1 MNVLTRSC
9 QRRAIGNEIP
19 PPSHARRVGLPLRRL
34 AGVLA
39 GRLDPAPFVLP
50 GHGGAAPTL
59 ELSEVAAQ
67 PGHLAAI
74 LKGHSLHLIDSPYL
88 RAIFMIL
95 AAPRKSEILRTSEDI
110 CGH

>member
-1 MNVLTRSC
+1 MDVLTRS
-9 QRRAIGNEIP
+9 RPHHATGNQIP
-19 PPSHARRVGLPLRRL
+19 PPSNASYDGLPLRRL

-39 GRLDPAPFVLP
+39 RRLDPEPFVLP

-74 LKGHSLHLIDSPYL
+74 LKDPRSILLIHN
-88 RAIFMIL
+88 IL
-95 AAPRKSEILRTSEDI
+95 VWFYDTCSTARQRNFTDI
-110 CGH
+110 

>member
-1 MNVLTRSC
+1 MNVWTAVTRH
-9 QRRAIGNEIP
+9 AIGDEISA
-19 PPSHARRVGLPLRRL
+19 PSHASYDGLPLRRL

-39 GRLDPAPFVLP
+39 RRLDPAPFVLP

-74 LKGHSLHLIDSPYL
+74 LKDPRSILLIHT
-88 RAIFMIL
+88 IL
-95 AAPRKSEILRTSEDI
+95 VWFYDTCGTARHRNFTDI
-110 CGH
+110 

>member
-1 MNVLTRSC
+1 MNVWTAVNRH
-9 QRRAIGNEIP
+9 AIGNEISA
-19 PPSHARRVGLPLRRL
+19 PSHTSHDGLPLRRL

-67 PGHLAAI
+67 PGYLTAI
-74 LKGHSLHLIDSPYL
+74 LQDPRSILLIHN
-88 RAIFMIL
+88 IL
-95 AAPRKSEILRTSEDI
+95 VLFDDTCGTARQRNFTDI
-110 CGH
+110 